1 MQKIFFL
8 FTIIISTIAV
18 HAQSKPSYTAII
30 EAGVLKGGS
39 DNSNTILFT
48 NGIRYKNAMGGV
60 GVGIDNYLFR
70 SIPLFVRV
78 RKSFGN
84 HLLQPF
90 ISASAGI
97 NISHPTNGQKSS
109 YFFSDS
115 ARVKNGFMADVSTG
129 VSVKIYK
136 QLRGFIS
143 AGFSYKT
150 TKVIYKNG
158 DYTPNEPTEPGTDI
172 YRMNRWCI
180 SGGLWF

>member
-1 MQKIFFL
+1 MRLFL
-8 FTIIISTIAV
+8 FFITMIAAIATAQ
-18 HAQSKPSYTAII
+18 AQSKPRYTAII
-30 EAGVLKGGS
+30 EARVLKGGS

-48 NGIRYKNAMGGV
+48 NGIRYKNAMAGV

-70 SIPLFVRV
+70 SVPLFVRV

-84 HLLQPF
+84 HILQPF

-97 NISHPTNGQKSS
+97 NISHPTSGQKSS

-115 ARVKNGFMADVSTG
+115 ARFKNCFIADVSTG

-158 DYTPNEPTEPGTDI
+158 YYTPNEPTEPGTDI